1 MKLQLAAV
9 AATGF
14 MLSAASASTLPLQ
27 VYATADGH
35 TTLTYSGTSTAGFT
49 GQQTIG
55 SFTVSDITVSTNQP
69 TVPAPSTAA
78 ISGLSLNVTNTSS
91 SQDTID
97 IWVSDNAFTF
107 PAVGATSGMLTVNST
122 ASSFSTS
129 GASTTDGVTLTT
141 FADPTGKI
149 FGTAGPSSSGTIEF
163 TAGTQVSSYPDIT
176 TKFNFTPNYPTPY
189 SITDEFAVTLSS
201 HAQTTFTFYTS
212 VTPDGTP
219 SPEPASMAI
228 LGVAGAGLLLLGRR
242 HKSVC

>member
-27 VYATADGH
+27 VFATADEQ
-35 TTLTYSGTSTAGFT
+35 TTLIYSGTSTAGFT

-55 SFTVSDITVSTNQP
+55 NFTASDITVSTNQP

-78 ISGLSLNVTNTSS
+78 ISGLGLNITNTSS

-107 PAVGATSGMLTVNST
+107 PAVGANSGMLTVNST

-129 GASTTDGVTLTT
+129 GAGVTDGIVLTT
-141 FADPTGKI
+141 YADPTGTI
-149 FGTAGPSSSGTIEF
+149 FGTTGPSGTGSLLFIRP
-163 TAGTQVSSYPDIT
+163 TQVSSYPPIT
-176 TKFNFTPNYPTPY
+176 TSFNFTPNYPTPY
-189 SITDEFAVTLSS
+189 SITDKFAVTLSAN
-201 HAQTTFTFYTS
+201 AQTTFTFYNS

-228 LGVAGAGLLLLGRR
+228 LGLAGAGVLLLGRR